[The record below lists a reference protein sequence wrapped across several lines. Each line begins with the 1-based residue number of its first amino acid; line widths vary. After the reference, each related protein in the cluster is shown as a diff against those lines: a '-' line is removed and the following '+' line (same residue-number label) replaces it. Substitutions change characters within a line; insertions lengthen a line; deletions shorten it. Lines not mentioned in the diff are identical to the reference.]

1 MYQTKYA
8 NAYTEVYEILNC
20 LDKDEYNKIP
30 VELIEVFEENRN
42 LDYEYEVNEEQDLTK
57 QPMLV
62 ETKAILLNIFRDYLA
77 TPEQSQKIK
86 QWLQADREYLEKQK
100 QERYGNNVFENKGK
114 KECNANKVEVQLP
127 IEIKKQSIF
136 QKIIN
141 TLKKI
146 FKRLRDIN
154 GRGKK

>member
-1 MYQTKYA
+1 MSQTKYA
-8 NAYTEVYEILNC
+8 NAYTEVYEILSYLN
-20 LDKDEYNKIP
+20 KEEYSKIP
-30 VELIEVFEENRN
+30 EELLEVFEENRN
-42 LDYEYEVNEEQDLTK
+42 LEYEYEINKEQDLTK

-62 ETKAILLNIFRDYLA
+62 ETKAILLNIFRDYLS

-100 QERYGNNVFENKGK
+100 QERYGNNVFEKNGK
-114 KECNANKVEVQLP
+114 KECNADKLDVQLP

-141 TLKKI
+141 KLKKFLKDRGI
-146 FKRLRDIN
+146 LN
-154 GRGKK
+154 GR

>member
-8 NAYTEVYEILNC
+8 DAYTEVYEILNC
-20 LDKDEYNKIP
+20 LEKDEYNKIP
-30 VELIEVFEENRN
+30 VELLEVFEENRN

-77 TPEQSQKIK
+77 TSEQSQKIK

-100 QERYGNNVFENKGK
+100 QERYSNNVFENKGK
-114 KECNANKVEVQLP
+114 NECNLDKVDIQLP

-141 TLKKI
+141 KLKNI
-146 FKRLRDIN
+146 FKR
-154 GRGKK
+154 

>member
-8 NAYTEVYEILNC
+8 DAYTEVYEILNC

-42 LDYEYEVNEEQDLTK
+42 LDYKYEVNKEQDLTK

-77 TPEQSQKIK
+77 SSEQSKKIK
-86 QWLQADREYLEKQK
+86 QWLQSDREYLEKQK
-100 QERYGNNVFENKGK
+100 QERYSNNVFENEGK
-114 KECNANKVEVQLP
+114 KEYNVDKVDIQLP

-141 TLKKI
+141 KLKNI
-146 FKRLRDIN
+146 FKR
-154 GRGKK
+154 

>member
-8 NAYTEVYEILNC
+8 DAYTEVYEILNC

-77 TPEQSQKIK
+77 TPEQSKKIK

-100 QERYGNNVFENKGK
+100 QERYSNNVFENKGK
-114 KECNANKVEVQLP
+114 NECNLDKVDIQLP

-141 TLKKI
+141 KLKNI
-146 FKRLRDIN
+146 FKR
-154 GRGKK
+154 

>member
-42 LDYEYEVNEEQDLTK
+42 LEYEYDINEEQDLTK
-57 QPMLV
+57 QPMLI
-62 ETKAILLNIFRDYLA
+62 ETKAILINIFRDYLA

-86 QWLQADREYLEKQK
+86 QWLQLDREYLEKQK
-100 QERYGNNVFENKGK
+100 QESYGNNIFEKNSK
-114 KECNANKVEVQLP
+114 KEWNADKFDVQLP
-127 IEIKKQSIF
+127 VEIKKQSIF

-141 TLKKI
+141 KLKNI
-146 FKRLRDIN
+146 FKR
-154 GRGKK
+154 

>member
-42 LDYEYEVNEEQDLTK
+42 LDYEYEVNEDQDLTK
-57 QPMLV
+57 QPMLI

-77 TPEQSQKIK
+77 TSEQSQKIK

-100 QERYGNNVFENKGK
+100 QERYGTNVFENNCK
-114 KECNANKVEVQLP
+114 KEYNTNKVEAQLP
-127 IEIKKQSIF
+127 IEIKKLSIF

-141 TLKKI
+141 KIKSI
-146 FKRLRDIN
+146 FKR
-154 GRGKK
+154 

>member
-8 NAYTEVYEILNC
+8 DAYTEVYEILNC

-77 TPEQSQKIK
+77 TSEQSQKIK
-86 QWLQADREYLEKQK
+86 KWLQADREYLEKQK
-100 QERYGNNVFENKGK
+100 QERYGNNVFENKSK
-114 KECNANKVEVQLP
+114 KEYNVDKVDIQLP
-127 IEIKKQSIF
+127 VEIKKQSIF
-136 QKIIN
+136 QKIIKK
-141 TLKKI
+141 LKNI
-146 FKRLRDIN
+146 FKR
-154 GRGKK
+154 

>member
-8 NAYTEVYEILNC
+8 DAYTEVYEILNC
-20 LDKDEYNKIP
+20 LDKEEYNKIP

-57 QPMLV
+57 QPMLI
-62 ETKAILLNIFRDYLA
+62 ETKAILLSIFRDYLA

-100 QERYGNNVFENKGK
+100 QERYSNNVFENNFK
-114 KECNANKVEVQLP
+114 KEYNVDKVDIQLP
-127 IEIKKQSIF
+127 IEIKKRSIF
-136 QKIIN
+136 QRIIN
-141 TLKKI
+141 KLKNI
-146 FKRLRDIN
+146 FKR
-154 GRGKK
+154 

>member
-8 NAYTEVYEILNC
+8 DAYTEVYEILNC

-77 TPEQSQKIK
+77 TSEQSKKIK

-100 QERYGNNVFENKGK
+100 QERYSNNVFENKGK
-114 KECNANKVEVQLP
+114 NECNLDKVDIQLP

-136 QKIIN
+136 QKIIKK
-141 TLKKI
+141 LKNI
-146 FKRLRDIN
+146 FKR
-154 GRGKK
+154 

>member
-42 LDYEYEVNEEQDLTK
+42 LEYEYEINEEQDLMK
-57 QPMLV
+57 QPMLR

-77 TPEQSQKIK
+77 TSEQSQKIK

-100 QERYGNNVFENKGK
+100 QEKFGNNVFENKGI
-114 KECNANKVEVQLP
+114 KECNVDKVDIQLP

-136 QKIIN
+136 QRIIN
-141 TLKKI
+141 KLKNI
-146 FKRLRDIN
+146 FKR
-154 GRGKK
+154 

>member
-8 NAYTEVYEILNC
+8 NAYTEVCEILNC

-30 VELIEVFEENRN
+30 IELIAVFEENKN
-42 LDYEYEVNEEQDLTK
+42 LEYEYEINEEQDLTK
-57 QPMLV
+57 QPMLI

-77 TPEQSQKIK
+77 SPEQSKKIK

-100 QERYGNNVFENKGK
+100 QERYGNNVFKSNGK
-114 KECNANKVEVQLP
+114 KECNTNKVEVYLP

-136 QKIIN
+136 KKIISK
-141 TLKKI
+141 LKNI
-146 FKRLRDIN
+146 FKR
-154 GRGKK
+154 

>member
-20 LDKDEYNKIP
+20 LDKAEYNKIP
-30 VELIEVFEENRN
+30 VELLEVFEENRN
-42 LDYEYEVNEEQDLTK
+42 LDYEYEINEEQDLIK
-57 QPMLV
+57 QPMLR

-77 TPEQSQKIK
+77 TPEQSKKIK

-100 QERYGNNVFENKGK
+100 QERYGNNVFENNGK
-114 KECNANKVEVQLP
+114 KECNTNKVEVQLP
-127 IEIKKQSIF
+127 IDIKKQSIF

-141 TLKKI
+141 KLKNI
-146 FKRLRDIN
+146 FKR
-154 GRGKK
+154 

>member
-42 LDYEYEVNEEQDLTK
+42 LEYEYEINEEQDLTK
-57 QPMLV
+57 QSMRV

-77 TPEQSQKIK
+77 SSEQSKKIN
-86 QWLQADREYLEKQK
+86 QWLQLDREYLEKQK
-100 QERYGNNVFENKGK
+100 KERYGNNVFENKGK
-114 KECNANKVEVQLP
+114 KACNVDKVDIQLP

-141 TLKKI
+141 KFKNI
-146 FKRLRDIN
+146 FKR
-154 GRGKK
+154 

>member
-8 NAYTEVYEILNC
+8 DAYTEVYEILNC

-77 TPEQSQKIK
+77 TSEQSKKIK

-100 QERYGNNVFENKGK
+100 QERYSNNVFENKGK
-114 KECNANKVEVQLP
+114 NECNLDKVDIQLP

-141 TLKKI
+141 KLKNI
-146 FKRLRDIN
+146 FKR
-154 GRGKK
+154 